1 MHRSHPK
8 NERQVTDMASKNA
21 QTPNVSEWIKR
32 ETPHI
37 REALE
42 TASRH
47 FDKNDILDVHTLEA
61 LYGQET
67 SFGQNRRRRNIKGA
81 TGDFQMES
89 DTAKEMGL
97 HISRKDDERFD
108 IGASSDAAAKY
119 LKVLDNNF
127 RNKTTLTGTVET
139 IPIEDTTERKKFDFA
154 AYNGGASRIA
164 QAQKLALEAG
174 DDPTKWDNVQ
184 KYLKQAG
191 ATKDKAKE
199 IREYVDNVSSYEA
212 EFDLESQAK
221 SNAKYKKSKPIEPYP
236 KGSHWVT
243 IHGKHILIKD

>member
-1 MHRSHPK
+1 
-8 NERQVTDMASKNA
+8 MASKKS
-21 QTPNVSEWIKR
+21 QKSNVPEWLKR
-32 ETPHI
+32 EAPHI

-47 FDKNDILDVHTLEA
+47 FDRNDILDVHTLEA
-61 LYGQET
+61 LYGQES
-67 SFGQNRRRRNIKGA
+67 SFGQNRRQRNIKGA

-97 HISRKDDERFD
+97 HISEKDDERFD
-108 IGASSDAAAKY
+108 IGPSSAAAAKY
-119 LKVLDNNF
+119 LKILDNQF
-127 RNKTTLTGTVET
+127 RDKTTLIGTVET
-139 IPIEDTTERKKFDFA
+139 IPIENTQERKKFDFA

-164 QAQKLALEAG
+164 QAQKLAHEGG

-184 KYLKQAG
+184 KYLERAG

-212 EFDLESQAK
+212 EFDSESHAK
-221 SNAKYKKSKPIEPYP
+221 SNAKYKKSKSIEPYP
-236 KGSHWVT
+236 KGSHWIT